1 MKTTEAII
9 NRIVELCAE
18 RNISLNKLATMS
30 GLSPS
35 SLKAVLYGRSKNP
48 TVKTIKILCDGLGIT
63 LGKFF
68 STDEFDSLEQEIE

>member
-30 GLSPS
+30 GLSS

>member
-68 STDEFDSLEQEIE
+68 STDEFDLLEQEIE

>member
-9 NRIVELCAE
+9 NRIIELCAE

-68 STDEFDSLEQEIE
+68 STDEFDLLEQEIE